1 MRIGV
6 IGAGAFG
13 TALASLLV
21 GNGHDVRLWVREPE
35 LVDIINGSH
44 ENTLYLPGIALPP
57 NLKAVGRMEDA
68 SDGAELILLAVPS
81 HFLRATAAALAPAM
95 PWSIPVVT
103 VAKGIENGTLLT
115 MSEVLEDVLP
125 VDRHPYIAIVSGPS
139 FAREV
144 AMGQPTSVT
153 VAARWDRIARIVQTT
168 FSSDTFRVYTSF
180 DLVGVQYGGALKN
193 VIAIAAGAAEGLGL
207 GFDARAALITRGLAE
222 ITRAAV
228 QRGANPLTLS
238 GLSGMGDLVLT
249 CTGALS
255 RNRELGFA
263 LGQGKTL
270 EELQKNRL
278 SVVEGVF
285 TARSANQLADKYGI
299 DMPISRG
306 VYRCLFEGQ
315 TIQEAKDELLGRAL
329 KSEL

>member
-35 LVDIINGSH
+35 LVGIINSSH
-44 ENTLYLPGIALPP
+44 ENTLYLPGIVLPP

-68 SDGAELILLAVPS
+68 ADGAELILLAVPS

-95 PWSIPVVT
+95 PWNIPVVT

-125 VDRHPYIAIVSGPS
+125 VERHPYIAIVSGPS

-168 FSSDTFRVYTSF
+168 FSSDTFRVYTSY
-180 DLVGVQYGGALKN
+180 DLIGVQYGGALKN

-228 QRGANPLTLS
+228 HRGANPLTLS

-263 LGQGKTL
+263 LGQGKSL
-270 EELQKNRL
+270 EEIQKNRL

-315 TIQEAKDELLGRAL
+315 TIQAAKDDLLGRAL

>member
-1 MRIGV
+1 
-6 IGAGAFG
+6 
-13 TALASLLV
+13 
-21 GNGHDVRLWVREPE
+21 
-35 LVDIINGSH
+35 
-44 ENTLYLPGIALPP
+44 
-57 NLKAVGRMEDA
+57 ME
-68 SDGAELILLAVPS
+68 
-81 HFLRATAAALAPAM
+81 
-95 PWSIPVVT
+95 
-103 VAKGIENGTLLT
+103 
-115 MSEVLEDVLP
+115 
-125 VDRHPYIAIVSGPS
+125 RHPYIAIVSGPS

-168 FSSDTFRVYTSF
+168 FSSDTFRVYTSY
-180 DLVGVQYGGALKN
+180 DLIGVQYGGALKN

-228 QRGANPLTLS
+228 HRGANPLTLS

-263 LGQGKTL
+263 LGQGKSL
-270 EELQKNRL
+270 EEIQKNRL

-315 TIQEAKDELLGRAL
+315 TIQAAKDDLLGRAL

>member
-68 SDGAELILLAVPS
+68 ADGAELILLAVPS